1 TAAWKSQA
9 KKPPDFSTFPQL
21 LLLDIEMAKT
31 DTSLANKTGHFNLL
45 ITSGGQKRFLD
56 SPIPTRP

>member
-1 TAAWKSQA
+1 PTPAWKSLA
-9 KKPPDFSTFPQL
+9 KKRPDFPTFPQL

-45 ITSGGQKRFLD
+45 ITEKNKYPGYTKVM
-56 SPIPTRP
+56 PIK